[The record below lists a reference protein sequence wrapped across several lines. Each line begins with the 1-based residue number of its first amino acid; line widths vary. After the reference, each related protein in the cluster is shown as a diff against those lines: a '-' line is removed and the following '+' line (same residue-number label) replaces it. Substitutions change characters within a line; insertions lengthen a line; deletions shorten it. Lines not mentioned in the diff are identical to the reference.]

1 MSVAIFKP
9 DEIGDFI
16 LSTGAIRLLTR
27 EHGEENTTLV
37 VKDEIVPL
45 ARQEF
50 PDANIVGLPWQPK
63 RKGHSRTIANLRH
76 CFPVW
81 RRLRRLCVDDSVSLR
96 ARRDYVQTVLFAAS
110 RAPRRFAA
118 ENPLVR
124 KGKPRRQIVEAFL
137 VHLAHPRLL
146 PYPCPAVE
154 LGVPSELASFR
165 AIVAA
170 MLGREVASDEVMP
183 RLSTVQW
190 RGGGGW
196 LLCPFSSNP
205 VKDYSA
211 GRWADSLRE
220 AMKTVSPRGIQLAGS
235 PAQWEALREFAD
247 SLRAAGVTCA
257 VEVLPPG
264 PLEKFP
270 DLVANADLVLT
281 VDTAA
286 AHFACASGA
295 PAVIVACGLNS
306 GIYGPY
312 SPNGR
317 QIWLVGDYAR
327 LRARGWQES
336 VPSDAVAAAIRR
348 ASGDA

>member
-1 MSVAIFKP
+1 M
-9 DEIGDFI
+9 
-16 LSTGAIRLLTR
+16 STGAIRLLAR

-37 VKDEIVPL
+37 VKDEIASL
-45 ARQEF
+45 ARREF
-50 PDANIVGLPWQPK
+50 PGANIVGLPWQPK
-63 RKGHSRTIANLRH
+63 RKGHSRTIANMRH
-76 CFPVW
+76 CLPAW
-81 RRLRRLCVDDSVSLR
+81 RHLRRLRVEDSVSLR
-96 ARRDYVQTVLFAAS
+96 ARRNYVQTALFAAP
-110 RAPRRFAA
+110 RAQRRFAA

-124 KGKPRRQIVEAFL
+124 KGKPRRQIVEALL

-146 PYPCPAVE
+146 PYPPPTAE
-154 LGVPSELASFR
+154 SGVPSELVSFR
-165 AIVAA
+165 AIVAE
-170 MLGREVASDEVMP
+170 MLGREVAPDEIMP
-183 RLSTVQW
+183 RLSSVQW
-190 RGGGGW
+190 QGGGGW

-220 AMKTVSPRGIQLAGS
+220 ALKTAAPGVIQLAGG
-235 PAQWEALREFAD
+235 PAQWEALREFAA
-247 SLRAAGVTCA
+247 SLRAGGVTCA

-270 DLVANADLVLT
+270 DLVAKADLVLT

-327 LRARGWQES
+327 LRAKGWQES
-336 VPSDAVAAAIRR
+336 VPPDAVAAAIGR